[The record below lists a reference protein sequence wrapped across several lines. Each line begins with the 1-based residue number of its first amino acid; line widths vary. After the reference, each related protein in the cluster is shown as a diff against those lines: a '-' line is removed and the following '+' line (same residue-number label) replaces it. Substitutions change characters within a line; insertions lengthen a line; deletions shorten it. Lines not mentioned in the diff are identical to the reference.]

1 MILKTGLLQFIF
13 ALLDEVL
20 GPVEGGDGAGTW
32 LVQLTLE
39 QLHLRKMKT
48 RGKER
53 YESFTVWSC

>member
-32 LVQLTLE
+32 LVQLTL
-39 QLHLRKMKT
+39 
-48 RGKER
+48 
-53 YESFTVWSC
+53 